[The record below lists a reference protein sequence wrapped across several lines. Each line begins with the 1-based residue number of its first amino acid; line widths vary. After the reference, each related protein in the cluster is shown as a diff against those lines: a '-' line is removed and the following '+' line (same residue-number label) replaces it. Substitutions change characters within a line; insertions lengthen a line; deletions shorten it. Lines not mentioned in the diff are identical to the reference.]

1 MQATTPEPL
10 QRAAARLR
18 GRHMAL
24 KRASASF
31 ERVAEDPD
39 LVRDALMEMRRAEGR
54 LLEAEQAKIELQLT
68 RLQGEDE

>member
-39 LVRDALMEMRRAEGR
+39 LVRDALMEMRRAESR
-54 LLEAEQAKIELQLT
+54 VLEAETNMLETLL
-68 RLQGEDE
+68 RGEE